1 MSTEQRFSEQ
11 DILLSTTDLNSHI
24 KYANQ
29 SFCNIAGYELDEMLG
44 QPHNMVRHPD
54 MPKAAFK
61 NMWSY
66 IQNGQ
71 PWMGLVK
78 NRCKNGDYYWVNAY
92 VTPIKNEQGE
102 VYEYQS
108 VRTAPDRQAVAR
120 AEALYSQLNQGS
132 SPRKLNQ
139 QIDATLWFQVALYAM
154 TLVSV
159 LSIFSD
165 TSNVLTWLGALVGV
179 MSCAFFTAWR
189 KRYTGIVNRAKE
201 TFDNPLMN
209 LVYSGKNDDLSCI
222 DLALCMRKAEL
233 RAVVGR
239 VADDSSNIANTAKE
253 SAQRGSNIAH
263 ILSEQKSET
272 DQVATA
278 IHQMS
283 CTVQEIAEV
292 VANGANVAQ
301 QGLTIN
307 SQGQEV
313 VNDMVSAITE
323 LSNQLGNVDDAIERL
338 TTGSRTIETVLSEIS
353 SIADQTNLL
362 ALNAAIEAARAGE
375 QGRGFAVVAEE
386 VRALAMRTQQSTD
399 EIANLLVQLRDESD
413 AATNAMVKGNEL
425 SANCVGLANDT
436 GGALAQLNIEV
447 TELANLSAQIATA
460 VEEQSVVAEQI
471 NQNIVS
477 ITDMSST
484 SEQHGQEAVAYSENL
499 LARLNDQKS
508 LINQFNG

>member
-165 TSNVLTWLGALVGV
+165 TSKVLTWLGAFVGV
-179 MSCAFFTAWR
+179 MSCAFFTTWR

-272 DQVATA
+272 DSGCDSNSSNV
-278 IHQMS
+278 MYCSRNCRS
-283 CTVQEIAEV
+283 C
-292 VANGANVAQ
+292 G
-301 QGLTIN
+301 
-307 SQGQEV
+307 
-313 VNDMVSAITE
+313 
-323 LSNQLGNVDDAIERL
+323 
-338 TTGSRTIETVLSEIS
+338 
-353 SIADQTNLL
+353 
-362 ALNAAIEAARAGE
+362 
-375 QGRGFAVVAEE
+375 
-386 VRALAMRTQQSTD
+386 
-399 EIANLLVQLRDESD
+399 
-413 AATNAMVKGNEL
+413 
-425 SANCVGLANDT
+425 
-436 GGALAQLNIEV
+436 
-447 TELANLSAQIATA
+447 
-460 VEEQSVVAEQI
+460 
-471 NQNIVS
+471 
-477 ITDMSST
+477 
-484 SEQHGQEAVAYSENL
+484 
-499 LARLNDQKS
+499 
-508 LINQFNG
+508 